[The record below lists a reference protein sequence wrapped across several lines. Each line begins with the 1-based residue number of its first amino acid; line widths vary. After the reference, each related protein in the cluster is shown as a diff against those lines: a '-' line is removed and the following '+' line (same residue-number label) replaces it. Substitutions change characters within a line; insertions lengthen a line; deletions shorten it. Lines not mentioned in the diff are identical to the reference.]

1 MVGTRNIS
9 RGESDQG
16 FSLTELIVVMAL
28 LGIILAISY
37 GGLMVVY
44 ASHDVSDRQALFARE
59 VGAPL
64 LTFEEIISQAIS
76 VESPGPYSLTVLTDR
91 DNDNVVERH
100 TIQVTPAGTV
110 THREWLT
117 NDSRVNTT
125 LENEWLWS
133 EHNANQSDVI
143 PAFNYFDKDGTEIT
157 DMTLAANNMLTVEV
171 TLLVE
176 YDGRQFSNSRAV
188 LLRNRRAQ

>member
-1 MVGTRNIS
+1 MVVS
-9 RGESDQG
+9 RLTSSRHSEAG

-28 LGIILAISY
+28 LGVILAISY
-37 GGLMVVY
+37 GGLQVVY
-44 ASHDVSDRQALFARE
+44 SAHDVSNRQALFARE

-64 LTFEEIISQAIS
+64 LTFEEIISQAVS
-76 VESPGPYSLTVLTDR
+76 VENPGPYAITVLTDR

-100 TIQVTPAGTV
+100 TVQITTAGTV

-125 LENEWLWS
+125 LVNEWLWS
-133 EHNANQSDVI
+133 EHNANQSDAI
-143 PAFNYFDKDGTEIT
+143 PTFNYYAADGSEIT
-157 DMTLAANNMLTVEV
+157 NMGVAASSAKTIEV

-176 YDGRQFSNSRAV
+176 YEGRQFSNSRTV
-188 LLRNRRAQ
+188 LLRNR